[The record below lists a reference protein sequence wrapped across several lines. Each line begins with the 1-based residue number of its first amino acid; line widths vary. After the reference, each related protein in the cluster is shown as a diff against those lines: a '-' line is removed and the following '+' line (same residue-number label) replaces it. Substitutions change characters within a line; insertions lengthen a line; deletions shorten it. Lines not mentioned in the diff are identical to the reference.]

1 MMTSDLSIAP
11 TGASDS
17 GDCECCGRPSRCVSG
32 YAYKRTDRVAAYFVQ
47 WTPGHA
53 PEQGANIDLIL
64 GEWGDAGDAERRLA
78 VALTYRL
85 LPTGPTVSVIDAAGR
100 AFAQDKS
107 FVGRLT
113 SRDDVV
119 GTEVAEVAFA
129 IASAVLAQDQRVAEL
144 LGEWT
149 PPSDLP

>member
-1 MMTSDLSIAP
+1 MTTEITIEP
-11 TGASDS
+11 TGSSDTGS
-17 GDCECCGRPSRCVSG
+17 CACCGRPNRSVWG
-32 YAYKRTDRVAAYFVQ
+32 FAYDASDPVAAYFVH
-47 WTPGHA
+47 WTPGHV
-53 PEQGANIDLIL
+53 PDRGANIDLIV

-85 LPTGPTVSVIDAAGR
+85 LPTGPTVTVIDAAGR
-100 AFAQDKS
+100 SFTQDKA

-113 SRDDVV
+113 RRDDVT

-149 PPSDLP
+149 SDRS